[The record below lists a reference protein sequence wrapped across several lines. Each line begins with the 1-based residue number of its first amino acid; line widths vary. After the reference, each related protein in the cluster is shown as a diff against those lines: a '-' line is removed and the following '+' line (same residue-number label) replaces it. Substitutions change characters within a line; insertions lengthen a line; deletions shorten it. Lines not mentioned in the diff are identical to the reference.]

1 MNMNIHLNTY
11 TCVRKKGSR
20 IKTRAR
26 LRFNLYP
33 SLPVIF
39 LSFQPVNRFESDVF
53 SLQNH
58 LLRIE
63 DKGWLDSI
71 LGTRLIEH
79 KERKVEREGRAG

>member
-1 MNMNIHLNTY
+1 M
-11 TCVRKKGSR
+11 
-20 IKTRAR
+20 
-26 LRFNLYP
+26 RFDLYP

-39 LSFQPVNRFESDVF
+39 LSFQPVNRFESDIFF

-71 LGTRLIEH
+71 LRTRLIEH
-79 KERKVEREGRAG
+79 KERKVEREGRAQKFPSGRTRKLEETQVRKSVS

>member
-20 IKTRAR
+20 IKTRA
-26 LRFNLYP
+26 RFNLYP